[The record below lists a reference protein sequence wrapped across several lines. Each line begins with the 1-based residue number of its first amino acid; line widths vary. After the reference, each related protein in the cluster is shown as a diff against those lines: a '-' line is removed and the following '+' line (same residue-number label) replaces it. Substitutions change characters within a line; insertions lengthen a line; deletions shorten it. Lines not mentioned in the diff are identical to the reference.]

1 MKAKPINRAMAL
13 DAMMYVARHYGVAV
27 SKEAA
32 SAALAWKKS
41 LDDDKALEYLSKQ
54 LGLSIELFSF
64 EMGLLDNWRLPLV
77 VELKGGRLGVVR
89 AFNGKDKVGIVFSG
103 DKGMETPVFVKDM
116 VPAISRVWMLRP
128 LSGVPDARV
137 DEYIKPYHPDWFH
150 AILFRDWKRYIDV
163 VVASLFVNVLAL
175 ATVVFS
181 MQVYDRV
188 VPSQSEASLWVLFT
202 GVAIAIVFEFSLRL
216 SRIHISDVL
225 GKRADLR
232 LSDVVFGHALRVRN
246 EARSK
251 STGSFIA
258 QIREVEQVREL
269 LTSTTV
275 SAIADLPFFLLF
287 LGVLWAI
294 GGQLAFVVLGA
305 LPLLFIPGLLI
316 QKPLARLANSGMRE
330 SALRN
335 ALLVEA
341 VEGIE
346 DIKLMR
352 AESRFQSQWNHANEV
367 SAEISKRQRFLTGI
381 MMTWTQEV
389 QSIVYAVVLLV
400 GCYLVMSGKMTTG
413 ALVATSILS
422 SRMMSPVAQLSS
434 VLTRWQQAKVAS
446 KGLHALMERPID
458 QPNNARLL
466 SMPSIQGAYFVEG
479 VRFQY
484 GEIDPRPA
492 ITVDMLRI
500 QPGEKI
506 AILGRIGAGKS
517 TLLHLLA
524 GLIQPQHGRL
534 TLDSLDLKLLDP
546 ADVRRDVGLLTQQAR
561 LFFGTVRENI
571 ILGAPHA
578 SDAEVLQAI
587 TMAGAKPYL
596 QSRASGLDEM
606 IQEGGI
612 GLSGGQRQALL
623 LARTLIRAPS
633 TLLLDEPTANFDE
646 MTEQQV
652 IENLKSW
659 LVGRTLVV
667 ATHRMPIL
675 KLVDRIILMDAGRI
689 VMDGPKQKII
699 ERLTANGTV

>member
-1 MKAKPINRAMAL
+1 MSTRPLNRAMAL

-54 LGLSIELFSF
+54 LGLSIELLPF
-64 EMGLLDNWRLPLV
+64 EIGLLDNWHFPLV
-77 VELKGGRLGVVR
+77 IQLKGGRLGVLKT
-89 AFNGKDKVGIVFSG
+89 FNGKDKVSVVFSG
-103 DKGMETPVFVKDM
+103 DKGLETPVFVKD
-116 VPAISRVWMLRP
+116 VVSAISRVWILRP
-128 LSGVPDARV
+128 LSSVPDARV
-137 DEYIKPYHPDWFH
+137 DEYIKPYQPDWFR
-150 AILFRDWKRYIDV
+150 AILFRDWKRYADV
-163 VVASLFVNVLAL
+163 VIASLFVNVLGL

-188 VPSQSEASLWVLFT
+188 VPAQSEASLWVLFS
-202 GVAIAIVFEFSLRL
+202 GVLIAIFFEFLLRL

-225 GKRADLR
+225 GKRADLK

-275 SAIADLPFFLLF
+275 SAVVDLPFFLLF
-287 LGVLWAI
+287 LGVLWVI
-294 GGQLAFVVLGA
+294 GGQLAFVVLA
-305 LPLLFIPGLLI
+305 TLPLLFIPGLLI
-316 QKPLARLANSGMRE
+316 QKPLAKLANSGMRE

-367 SAEISKRQRFLTGI
+367 SAEISKRQRFLTGL

-446 KGLHALMERPID
+446 KGLHALMERPVD

-466 SMPSIQGAYFVEG
+466 SISSIQGAYSVEG
-479 VRFQY
+479 VCFQY
-484 GEIDPRPA
+484 GEMDPRPA
-492 ITVDMLRI
+492 INLQALRI
-500 QPGEKI
+500 EPGEKV

-524 GLIQPQHGRL
+524 GLIHPQHGRV
-534 TLDSLDLKLLDP
+534 TLDGLDLKLLDP
-546 ADVRRDVGLLTQQAR
+546 ADVRRDIGLLTQQAR
-561 LFFGTVRENI
+561 LFYGTVRENI

-578 SDAEVLQAI
+578 SDSDVLQAI

-606 IQEGGI
+606 IQEGGV

-623 LARTLIRAPS
+623 LARTLIRSPS
-633 TLLLDEPTANFDE
+633 TLLLDEPTANLDE
-646 MTEQQV
+646 MTERQV
-652 IENLKSW
+652 IENLSQW

-667 ATHRMPIL
+667 ATHRMSIL
-675 KLVDRIILMDAGRI
+675 KLVDRIIVMDAGRI
-689 VMDGPKQKII
+689 VMDGTKQQII
-699 ERLTANGTV
+699 ERLAANDPV